1 MRSNTGGLSKAGAKL
16 SGDALDR
23 LIGRVKSGE
32 VAAFEEVYFI
42 YGKKI
47 LSYIYRMTGS
57 RADAEDLTQETFV
70 SAFHKI
76 GTLKE
81 NPKFQSWLYR
91 IAQNKVYQGFR
102 TRPPHHESIDADE
115 GLDVSDMRRLTSS
128 MKNPESSIMSKEL
141 QEVVQGVI
149 NSLPEKYREV
159 FVLSAVH
166 QLRYQEISRI
176 VGRSLASVKSDI
188 HRARLR
194 VRDKVKTYLG
204 EDYGMSGLL

>member
-1 MRSNTGGLSKAGAKL
+1 MRPKTGGLSKGAKL

-23 LIGRVKSGE
+23 LIGRVQSGE
-32 VAAFEEVYFI
+32 VAAFEEVYSI

-47 LSYIYRMTGS
+47 LGYIYRMTGS
-57 RADAEDLTQETFV
+57 RADAEDLAQETFV

-81 NPKFQSWLYR
+81 NRKFQSWLYR
-91 IAQNKVYQGFR
+91 IAQNKVYQRFR
-102 TRPPHHESIDADE
+102 TRPPQHESIDADE
-115 GLDVSDMRRLTSS
+115 GLSAVDMRRLKTSV
-128 MKNPESSIMSKEL
+128 KNPESSIMSKEL
-141 QEVVQGVI
+141 EDVI
-149 NSLPEKYREV
+149 QRVIDSLPEKYREV

-166 QLRYQEISRI
+166 KLSYQEISEI

-194 VRDKVKTYLG
+194 VRDKVKAYLG

>member
-1 MRSNTGGLSKAGAKL
+1 MRPNTGGLTKAGTGVSA
-16 SGDALDR
+16 DALDR
-23 LIGRVKSGE
+23 LIGRVKGGE
-32 VAAFEEVYFI
+32 VTAFEEVYYI

-76 GTLKE
+76 ETLKE
-81 NPKFQSWLYR
+81 NRKFQTWLYR
-91 IAQNKVYQGFR
+91 IAQNKVYQRFR
-102 TRPPHHESIDADE
+102 TRPPHHESIDSDE
-115 GLDVSDMRRLTSS
+115 GLAASDIRRLTTP

-141 QEVVQGVI
+141 QEVIQGVI
-149 NSLPEKYREV
+149 NSLPVKYREV

-166 QLRYQEISRI
+166 KLRYQEISEI

-194 VRDKVKTYLG
+194 VRDKIKVYLG

>member
-1 MRSNTGGLSKAGAKL
+1 MRPKTGGLSKAGAKL

-23 LIGRVKSGE
+23 LIGRVQSGE
-32 VAAFEEVYFI
+32 VAAFEEVYSI

-47 LSYIYRMTGS
+47 LGYIYRMTGS
-57 RADAEDLTQETFV
+57 RADAEDLAQETFV

-81 NPKFQSWLYR
+81 NRKFQSWLYR
-91 IAQNKVYQGFR
+91 IAQNKVYQRFR

-115 GLDVSDMRRLTSS
+115 GLDASDMQRLTASV
-128 MKNPESSIMSKEL
+128 KNPESSIMSKEL
-141 QEVVQGVI
+141 QDVIQGVI
-149 NSLPEKYREV
+149 DSLPEKYRQV

-166 QLRYQEISRI
+166 KLSYQEVSEI

-194 VRDKVKTYLG
+194 VRDKVKVYLG
-204 EDYGMSGLL
+204 EDYGMSGSL

>member
-1 MRSNTGGLSKAGAKL
+1 MRPSTGGLSKAGAKL

-23 LIGRVKSGE
+23 LIARVKSGE

-81 NPKFQSWLYR
+81 NRKFQSWLYR

-102 TRPPHHESIDADE
+102 TRPPHHESIDANE
-115 GLDVSDMRRLTSS
+115 GLDASDMRRLTSS

-166 QLRYQEISRI
+166 KLRYQEISRI

-194 VRDKVKTYLG
+194 VRDKVKAYLG

>member
-1 MRSNTGGLSKAGAKL
+1 M
-16 SGDALDR
+16 
-23 LIGRVKSGE
+23 
-32 VAAFEEVYFI
+32 AAFEEVYSI
-42 YGKKI
+42 YGKEI

-81 NPKFQSWLYR
+81 NRKFQSWLYR
-91 IAQNKVYQGFR
+91 IAQNKVYQRFR

-115 GLDVSDMRRLTSS
+115 GLDASDIRRLATSV
-128 MKNPESSIMSKEL
+128 KNPESSVMSKEL
-141 QEVVQGVI
+141 QEVIQGVI

-159 FVLSAVH
+159 FVLSALH
-166 QLRYQEISRI
+166 RLRYQEISEI

-188 HRARLR
+188 HRARLT
-194 VRDKVKTYLG
+194 VRDRVKAYLG
-204 EDYGMSGLL
+204 ENYGMSGLL